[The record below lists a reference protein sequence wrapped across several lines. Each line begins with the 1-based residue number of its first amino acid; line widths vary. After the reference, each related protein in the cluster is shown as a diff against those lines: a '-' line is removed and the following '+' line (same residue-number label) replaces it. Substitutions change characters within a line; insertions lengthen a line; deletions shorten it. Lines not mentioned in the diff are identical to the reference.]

1 MILPK
6 IDANKAIGIDPS
18 MERRYENIKYMEFQ
32 INSGYDYDGACL
44 SRNDRRYKRGSGHR
58 QR

>member
-18 MERRYENIKYMEFQ
+18 MERRYENIKYMEYQ
-32 INSGYDYDGACL
+32 IHSGQDYAGACFG
-44 SRNDRRYKRGSGHR
+44 RNDRQRRRGADLR
-58 QR
+58 QG